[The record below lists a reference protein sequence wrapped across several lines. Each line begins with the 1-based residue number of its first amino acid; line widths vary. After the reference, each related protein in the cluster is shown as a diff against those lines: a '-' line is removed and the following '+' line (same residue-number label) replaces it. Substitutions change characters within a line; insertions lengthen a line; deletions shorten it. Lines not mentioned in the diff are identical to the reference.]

1 MQENLENNLWKRLME
16 FKTRITF
23 IRPNINGIKR
33 VGNAHI
39 KDAAE
44 LNVEMMKK
52 SIDKKKDIISGG
64 NFAEIKK
71 STKYLRDWKREAGM
85 ISGAKASEDHPLKD
99 TGNLYKSLKAKKGA
113 KPGSYGAEMNSYG
126 EHHLEPRTVTSNS
139 FSDKFNLTGKPVP
152 RRRFFGTPKAFFRR
166 SEYRKL
172 LRKFDKQ
179 FRKVLNIKVVDY
191 K

>member
-1 MQENLENNLWKRLME
+1 ME

-71 STKYLRDWKREAGM
+71 STKYLRKWKREKGEGSVKT
-85 ISGAKASEDHPLKD
+85 SGALIPGDHQLKD

-179 FRKVLNIKVVDY
+179 FRKVLNIKVVNY
-191 K
+191 R